1 MSIFRSAFEKLTVEN
16 QIAIADATRTTAQ
29 SVSPGGALFGKVEE
43 LIRVIALQGKNKE
56 SKSDSSGAGSA
67 IMMKLFGGKAMSN
80 IGKGLQEIVK
90 ALNDLSGDS
99 KETKNKFQ
107 AIVLGIDSL
116 SQLGPAILKFAGYMA
131 LAAPLLLIGSITS
144 GLFAISLYLIT
155 RALQFGVKPLTDP
168 RTKVALEGLKDVAIG
183 ILALGVAMTLAV
195 PLYAYGIQALPAIV
209 FTLLA
214 LGGTFYLLDKLG
226 IAKSM
231 KQTSIA
237 LMLASA
243 AIVTVGLSLLLASI
257 ILEAIPD
264 KMTTLLQ
271 IMGIIA
277 GVGIIFA
284 LAGLLKNQIVYG
296 AAAMIF
302 TAIPI
307 ILLSLAAVIF
317 ASSISPDANGWIT
330 IGQILALTTG
340 VGAVMALA
348 GAAAAFIIP
357 GAAAMILSG
366 FALASIAGGAM
377 LLSAAFKG
385 GKLEEMLQDSGHVT
399 DSFLGFGGGRMMSK
413 MEYFMYSLAN
423 SFLINPIAIASMYA
437 TVPVMLLSGLALMSI
452 AKGIEAFQKLK
463 INYDVLPDQIS
474 KVTGLLAN
482 SFGAI
487 GAKFPGGRNFLSLVG
502 LGSQSAVADGID
514 AVLGMGNALSS
525 IAQGIQSMANLR
537 FPVYQGTKIVG
548 YNTIDANVFDKVR
561 INAGMLT
568 NGLADVFGEIG
579 LKYPGG
585 RNFLGL
591 GDGQSPVVDGI
602 NAVTGMGNAIADIAK
617 GVQSMAD
624 LKFPIYQGTKIVG
637 YTTLTPDIFA
647 RVKTNIQNLVSGMSG
662 VFGTI
667 GKSPDAEDGWGWFG
681 KSNIER
687 GISLVSDFADPLN
700 RLVNTAKIISSNAI
714 DPVALKSKITGIID
728 AFTSAYSMAGKNK
741 TIDMEMVT
749 MTGNL
754 ASNIK
759 NIVQQSNGFS
769 KFVDSYGRYVNHFI
783 KFKDAVNQFDRTNL
797 QLTNDLFNGLTY
809 LAKTDNA
816 IEEMGEQMTNA
827 IKQLAEM
834 IQEAK
839 TTIVSSGEAS
849 TSTLEKVGE
858 GVSSTFSSIGEF
870 FGVGGNDKPTSVPKA
885 ASATRSSAV
894 NGGMPAQSNTDI
906 SALVAVLEDLV
917 SKFNDASGATSP
929 IVRVVR

>member
-1 MSIFRSAFEKLTVEN
+1 LSIFRSAFEKLSVEN
-16 QIAIADATRTTAQ
+16 QIAIADATRITAQ
-29 SVSPGGALFGKVEE
+29 AVSPGGALFGKVEE
-43 LIRVIALQGKNKE
+43 LIRVIAAQGKNAEKT
-56 SKSDSSGAGSA
+56 SSPGLGSSMA
-67 IMMKLFGGKAMSN
+67 MKLFGGKGLTN

-90 ALNDLSGDS
+90 ALNNLQGDGKS
-99 KETKNKFQ
+99 NSEKFQ
-107 AIVLGIDSL
+107 AIALGIESL
-116 SQLGPAILKFAGYMA
+116 SQMGPAILKFAGYLA
-131 LAAPLLLIGSITS
+131 LAAPLMLIGSITAPLW
-144 GLFAISLYLIT
+144 GISVWIIAKTLEMVT
-155 RALQFGVKPLTDP
+155 KPLASESV
-168 RTKVALEGLKDVAIG
+168 KMAMEGMQKAAVAI
-183 ILALGVAMTLAV
+183 LLLGAAMVLAV
-195 PLYAYGIQALPAIV
+195 PLYTYGIQSIPMIAV
-209 FTLLA
+209 TLLI
-214 LGGTFYLLDKLG
+214 LGGTFMLLDKMG
-226 IAKSM
+226 VAKSM

-257 ILEAIPD
+257 ILDAIPD
-264 KMTTLLQ
+264 KWTTLMQ
-271 IMGIIA
+271 IMGLIA

-284 LAGLLKNQIVYG
+284 LAGLVKNQIAYG

-340 VGAVMALA
+340 VGAVMAVA

-357 GAAAMILSG
+357 GAVAMILAG
-366 FALASIAGGAM
+366 VAIAAIAGGAM
-377 LLSAAFKG
+377 LLANVFNG
-385 GKLEEMLQDSGHVT
+385 GKLNQLLDDSGHVT

-423 SFLINPIAIASMYA
+423 SFLINPAAIASMYA
-437 TVPVMLLSGLALMSI
+437 TVPVMLLSGVALMSI

-474 KVTGLLAN
+474 KVTTVLAS

-487 GAKFPGGRNFLSLVG
+487 GSKFPGGRNFLSMVG

-525 IAQGIQSMANLR
+525 IAQGVQSMANLR
-537 FPVYQGTKIVG
+537 FPIYQGTKIVG
-548 YNTIDANVFDKVR
+548 YNTIDSNVFEKVKV
-561 INAGMLT
+561 NAGMLT

-602 NAVTGMGNAIADIAK
+602 NVVTGMGNAVAEIAK

-637 YTTLTPDIFA
+637 YTTLTNEVFN
-647 RVKTNIQNLVSGMSG
+647 RVRGNIQNLVSGISG
-662 VFGTI
+662 VFGNI
-667 GKSPDAEDGWGWFG
+667 GKSPDAEDAWGWFG

-687 GISLVSDFADPLN
+687 GISLVEDFADPLN

-728 AFTSAYSMAGKNK
+728 AFTSAYAAAGKNK

-759 NIVQQSNGFS
+759 NIVQNANGFS
-769 KFVDSYGRYVNHFI
+769 KFVDSYGRYVNHFV
-783 KFKDAVNQFDRTNL
+783 KFKDAVNQFDRENL
-797 QLTNDLFNGLTY
+797 KLTNDIFNGLTY

-816 IEEMGEQMTNA
+816 IEEMGEQLTGA
-827 IKQLAEM
+827 IKKLADM

-839 TTIVSSGEAS
+839 TTIQSSGESS
-849 TSTLEKVGE
+849 TGAMEAVGQGVSKVGDLL
-858 GVSSTFSSIGEF
+858 SSLNPFSD
-870 FGVGGNDKPTSVPKA
+870 DKPAPVPTAAPKPGTPAAAAA
-885 ASATRSSAV
+885 ASVKNSTEI
-894 NGGMPAQSNTDI
+894 T
-906 SALVAVLEDLV
+906 ALVTALEELIA
-917 SKFNDASGATSP
+917 KFNDASGATAP
-929 IVRVVR
+929 IVRVLR